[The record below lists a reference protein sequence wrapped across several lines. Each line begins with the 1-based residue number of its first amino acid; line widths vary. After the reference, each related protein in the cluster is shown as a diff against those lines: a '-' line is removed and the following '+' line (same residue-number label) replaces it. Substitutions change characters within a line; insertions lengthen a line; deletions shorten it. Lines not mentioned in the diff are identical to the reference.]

1 LGQLKA
7 AEAGWRIATES
18 KYAYDRRPHFGKLEK
33 TLGAAAADNTTVTSM
48 KDDRRKSMKKFVM
61 VTALAAVS
69 FGAPVSIAAADE
81 VPTYD
86 VRKSCKVDLQSYST
100 AQTNS
105 GCLADEQNARATL
118 VSQWTQYTPES
129 RSRCSSM
136 VGNVAGPQSY
146 VELLTCL
153 QMAKDVKGLPK
164 E

>member
-33 TLGAAAADNTTVTSM
+33 ALGAAADDTTVTSM

-69 FGAPVSIAAADE
+69 FGAPVSIAAGDE